1 MNSYCSFLN
10 HLGEQKNY
18 EEVPNG
24 KGLQKTFE
32 LDFIKK
38 QKQKQKKQSKHT
50 DHLLAVLCI

>member
-38 QKQKQKKQSKHT
+38 QKQKKQSKHT